1 MNKIDKRLHF
11 LLGKVKEECKKVKE
25 LSDYELKNKTLEF
38 KERLKNGETTDDL
51 LPEAF
56 AVCCEADYRVLGM
69 FPYDVQILGGI
80 ALHLCYLC
88 EMNTGEGK
96 TLTATMPLYL
106 NGLTGKSSIL
116 VTANEYLAIRDAQ
129 EMGQVYKFLGL
140 SVEAGVKRDTNE
152 KLDNDSKKDVYA
164 ADIVYTTHGSL
175 GFDYLLNN
183 LVQSKEDRFMRDF
196 YYVIIDEADSVL
208 LDSASM
214 PLVISGSPRVQS
226 NLYGIT
232 DFFVTTLVEDV
243 HYEIEDKK
251 VWLTKEGVEYVQRYF
266 RIENLY
272 GEENYDI
279 LRHVVLA
286 LRAHF
291 LLEKDTDY
299 VVTDKGEVVLLD
311 KSTGRKMTGMKL
323 RGGSHQAIEEKEHVE
338 LSDEQRSVASITYQ
352 NLFNLFPKMSGMSGT
367 IADGKDE
374 LLEVYHKQVVV
385 IPPNKPLARID
396 LPDQYFKTS
405 EEQFDAVIKET
416 VKRHK
421 TGQPVLLIASLI
433 SDTEMLSKLLVQENI
448 EHSVLN
454 ANNAF
459 WEAEIIKE
467 AGQKNVVTVA
477 TSMAG
482 RGTDIRLGPGVKE
495 LGGLCV
501 LGVGRMNNT
510 RDERQSRGRAGRQG
524 EPGVSMFYVSLEDDV
539 CEILGDDFMEKY
551 IEKDKYISK
560 RRIKKLVNKSQKIK
574 EESSVFQRK
583 NSVDYDS
590 VMQRQK
596 TIMYKIRNDL
606 LDGMN
611 LDEDVLKQI
620 YVNNINEFAKDHK
633 KMDDFTMYRYIL
645 DNLSYRL
652 KNITTTSSSN
662 KKEYLK
668 QYADLAF
675 SDKKELLGNRFS
687 EYCRLCTLKALDDG
701 WIEEV
706 DYLQQ
711 LQAAISGRSTAQRNL
726 LYEYQR
732 EARLSFRDMEKSIK
746 KAMIRN
752 ILLGEVSFGKDNE
765 MIILY
770 P

>member
-11 LLGKVKEECKKVKE
+11 LLGKVKEECTKVKE
-25 LSDYELKNKTLEF
+25 LSDYELKNKTNEF
-38 KERLKNGETTDDL
+38 KRRLAEGETTEDI

-106 NGLTGKSSIL
+106 NGLTGKSTIL
-116 VTANEYLAIRDAQ
+116 VTANEYLAIRDAE
-129 EMGQVYKFLGL
+129 EMGQVYEFLGL
-140 SVEAGVKRDTNE
+140 SVKAGVTRDTNE
-152 KLDNDSKKDVYA
+152 HLNNDQKKEIYA

-183 LVQSKEDRFMRDF
+183 LVHSKEDRFMREL

-232 DFFVTTLVEDV
+232 DFFVTTLVEDE
-243 HYEIEDKK
+243 HYIVEDNK
-251 VWLTKEGVEYVQRYF
+251 VWLTDKGIEYAQRYF

-272 GEENYDI
+272 SKENFDV

-286 LRAHF
+286 LRAHY
-291 LLEKDTDY
+291 LMDKDVDY
-299 VVTDKGEVVLLD
+299 VVTDSGEIVLLD
-311 KSTGRKMTGMKL
+311 KSTGRKMNGMKL
-323 RGGSHQAIEEKEHVE
+323 RGGSHQAIEEKERLK
-338 LSDEQRSVASITYQ
+338 LSQEQRSVASITYQ

-385 IPPNKPLARID
+385 IPPNKPMARKD
-396 LPDQYFKTS
+396 LPDKYFKTS

-416 VKRHK
+416 VKRHN

-482 RGTDIRLGPGVKE
+482 RGTDIRLGSGVKE

-501 LGVGRMNNT
+501 LGIGRMNNT
-510 RDERQSRGRAGRQG
+510 RDERQARGRAGRQG
-524 EPGVSMFYVSLEDDV
+524 EPGVSIFYTSLEDDV
-539 CEILGDDFMEKY
+539 CEILGDDFLEKY
-551 IEKDKYISK
+551 IEKDKHISK
-560 RRIKKLVNKSQKIK
+560 RRIKKLINKSQKIK
-574 EESSVFQRK
+574 SESSVFQRK
-583 NSVDYDS
+583 TAVDYDS
-590 VMQRQK
+590 VMQRQR
-596 TIMYKIRNDL
+596 TIMYKTRNDL
-606 LDGMN
+606 LDGKS
-611 LDEDVLKQI
+611 LDENYLLSICEDNIKDFVKSNKKLDSYAVHR
-620 YVNNINEFAKDHK
+620 YV
-633 KMDDFTMYRYIL
+633 L

-652 KNITTTSSSN
+652 QEMDESTKNQKDYLIQYSKMAFNN
-662 KKEYLK
+662 KKN
-668 QYADLAF
+668 
-675 SDKKELLGNRFS
+675 SLGDRFS
-687 EYCRLCTLKALDDG
+687 EYCRLCTLRALDDG
-701 WIEEV
+701 WVEEV

-711 LQAAISGRSTAQRNL
+711 LQAAISGRSSAQRNL
-726 LYEYQR
+726 LFEYQR
-732 EARLSFRDMEKSIK
+732 EARISFEDMEKSIK

>member
-1 MNKIDKRLHF
+1 MNKIDKKLHF

-38 KERLKNGETTDDL
+38 KERLKNGETTDDI

-80 ALHLCYLC
+80 ALHLCYLA

-116 VTANEYLAIRDAQ
+116 VTANEYLAIRDAE
-129 EMGQVYKFLGL
+129 EMGKVYEFLGL
-140 SVEAGVKRDTNE
+140 SVKAGVTRDTNE
-152 KLDNDSKKDVYA
+152 HLNNDQKKEIYA

-183 LVQSKEDRFMRDF
+183 LVHSKEDRFMREL

-232 DFFVTTLVEDV
+232 DFFVTTLVEDE
-243 HYEIEDKK
+243 HYIVEDNK
-251 VWLTKEGVEYVQRYF
+251 VWLTDKGIEYAQRYF

-272 GEENYDI
+272 SKENFDV

-286 LRAHF
+286 LRAHY
-291 LLEKDTDY
+291 LMDKDVDY
-299 VVTDKGEVVLLD
+299 VVTDSGEIVLLD
-311 KSTGRKMTGMKL
+311 KSTGRKMNGMKL
-323 RGGSHQAIEEKEHVE
+323 RGGSHQAIEEKERLK
-338 LSDEQRSVASITYQ
+338 LSQEQRSVASITYQ

-374 LLEVYHKQVVV
+374 LLEVYHKQVVI
-385 IPPNKPLARID
+385 IPPNKPMARKD
-396 LPDQYFKTS
+396 LPDKYFKTS

-416 VKRHK
+416 VKRHN

-482 RGTDIRLGPGVKE
+482 RGTDIRLGSGVKE

-501 LGVGRMNNT
+501 LGIGRMNNT
-510 RDERQSRGRAGRQG
+510 RDERQARGRAGRQG
-524 EPGVSMFYVSLEDDV
+524 EPGVSIFYTSLEDDV
-539 CEILGDDFMEKY
+539 CEILGDDFLEKY
-551 IEKDKYISK
+551 IEKDKHISK
-560 RRIKKLVNKSQKIK
+560 RRIKKLINKSQKIK
-574 EESSVFQRK
+574 SESSVFQRK
-583 NSVDYDS
+583 NAVDYDS
-590 VMQRQK
+590 VMQRQR
-596 TIMYKIRNDL
+596 TIMYKTRNDL
-606 LDGMN
+606 LDGKS
-611 LDEDVLKQI
+611 LDENYLLSICEDNIKDFVKSNKKLDSYAVHR
-620 YVNNINEFAKDHK
+620 YV
-633 KMDDFTMYRYIL
+633 L

-652 KNITTTSSSN
+652 QEMDESTKNQKDYLIQYSKMAFNT
-662 KKEYLK
+662 KKK
-668 QYADLAF
+668 SIGD
-675 SDKKELLGNRFS
+675 RFS
-687 EYCRLCTLKALDDG
+687 EYCRLCTLRALDDG
-701 WIEEV
+701 WVEEV

-711 LQAAISGRSTAQRNL
+711 LQAAISGRSSAQRNL
-726 LYEYQR
+726 LFEYQR
-732 EARLSFRDMEKSIK
+732 EARISFEDMEKSIK

>member
-1 MNKIDKRLHF
+1 MNKIDKKLHF
-11 LLGKVKEECKKVKE
+11 LLGKVKEECKKVKD
-25 LSDYELKNKTLEF
+25 LSDYELKNKTNEF
-38 KERLKNGETTDDL
+38 KRRLSAGETTEDI

-116 VTANEYLAIRDAQ
+116 VTANEYLAIRDAE
-129 EMGQVYKFLGL
+129 EMGQVYEFLGL
-140 SVEAGVKRDTNE
+140 SVKAGVTRDTNE
-152 KLDNDSKKDVYA
+152 HLNNDQKKEIYA

-183 LVQSKEDRFMRDF
+183 LVHSKEDRFMREL

-232 DFFVTTLVEDV
+232 DFFVTTLVEDE
-243 HYEIEDKK
+243 HYIVEDNK
-251 VWLTKEGVEYVQRYF
+251 VWLTDKGIEYAQRYF
-266 RIENLY
+266 RIDSLYSKENF
-272 GEENYDI
+272 DV

-286 LRAHF
+286 LRAHY
-291 LLEKDTDY
+291 LMDKDVDY
-299 VVTDKGEVVLLD
+299 VVTDSGEIVLLD
-311 KSTGRKMTGMKL
+311 KSTGRKMNGMKL
-323 RGGSHQAIEEKEHVE
+323 RGGSHQAIEEKERLK
-338 LSDEQRSVASITYQ
+338 LSQEQRSVASITYQ

-385 IPPNKPLARID
+385 IPPNKPMARKD
-396 LPDQYFKTS
+396 LPDKYFKTS

-416 VKRHK
+416 VKRHN

-482 RGTDIRLGPGVKE
+482 RGTDIRLGSGVKE

-501 LGVGRMNNT
+501 LGIGRMNNT
-510 RDERQSRGRAGRQG
+510 RDERQARGRAGRQG
-524 EPGVSMFYVSLEDDV
+524 EPGVSIFYTSLEDDV
-539 CEILGDDFMEKY
+539 CEILGDDFLEKY
-551 IEKDKYISK
+551 IEKDKHISK
-560 RRIKKLVNKSQKIK
+560 RRIKKLINKSQKIK
-574 EESSVFQRK
+574 SESSVFQRK
-583 NSVDYDS
+583 NAVDYDS
-590 VMQRQK
+590 VMQRQR
-596 TIMYKIRNDL
+596 TIMYKTRNDL
-606 LDGMN
+606 LDGKS
-611 LDEDVLKQI
+611 LDENYLLSICEDNIKDFVKSNKKLDSYAVHR
-620 YVNNINEFAKDHK
+620 YVF
-633 KMDDFTMYRYIL
+633 

-652 KNITTTSSSN
+652 QEMDESTKNQKDYLIQYSKMAFNT
-662 KKEYLK
+662 KKK
-668 QYADLAF
+668 SIGD
-675 SDKKELLGNRFS
+675 RFS

-711 LQAAISGRSTAQRNL
+711 LQAAISGRSSAQRNL
-726 LYEYQR
+726 LFEYQR
-732 EARLSFRDMEKSIK
+732 EARISFEDMEKSIK

>member
-1 MNKIDKRLHF
+1 MNKIDKKLHL
-11 LLGKVKEECKKVKE
+11 LLGKVKEECKKVKN
-25 LSDYELKNKTLEF
+25 LSDYELKNKTNEF
-38 KERLKNGETTDDL
+38 KRRLSAGETTEDI

-116 VTANEYLAIRDAQ
+116 VTANEYLAIRDAE
-129 EMGQVYKFLGL
+129 EMGQVYEFLGL
-140 SVEAGVKRDTNE
+140 SVKAGVTRDTNE
-152 KLDNDSKKDVYA
+152 HLNNDQKKEIYA

-183 LVQSKEDRFMRDF
+183 LVHSKEDRFMREL

-226 NLYGIT
+226 NLYGIN
-232 DFFVTTLVEDV
+232 DFFVTTLVEDE
-243 HYEIEDKK
+243 HYIVEDNK
-251 VWLTKEGVEYVQRYF
+251 VWLTDKGIEYAQRYF
-266 RIENLY
+266 RIDSLYSKENF
-272 GEENYDI
+272 DV

-286 LRAHF
+286 LRAHY
-291 LLEKDTDY
+291 LMDKDVDY
-299 VVTDKGEVVLLD
+299 VVTDSGEIVLLD
-311 KSTGRKMTGMKL
+311 KSTGRKMNGMKL
-323 RGGSHQAIEEKEHVE
+323 RGGSHQAIEEKERLK
-338 LSDEQRSVASITYQ
+338 LSQEQRSVASITYQ

-385 IPPNKPLARID
+385 IPPNKPMVRKD
-396 LPDQYFKTS
+396 LPDKYFKTS

-416 VKRHK
+416 VKRHN

-482 RGTDIRLGPGVKE
+482 RGTDIRLGSGVKE

-501 LGVGRMNNT
+501 LGIGRMNNT
-510 RDERQSRGRAGRQG
+510 RDERQARGRAGRQG
-524 EPGVSMFYVSLEDDV
+524 EPGVSIFYTSLEDDV
-539 CEILGDDFMEKY
+539 CEILGDDFLEKY
-551 IEKDKYISK
+551 IEKDKHISK
-560 RRIKKLVNKSQKIK
+560 RRIKKLINKSQKIK
-574 EESSVFQRK
+574 SESSVFQRK
-583 NSVDYDS
+583 NAVDYDS
-590 VMQRQK
+590 VMQRQR
-596 TIMYKIRNDL
+596 TIMYKTRNDL
-606 LDGMN
+606 LDGKS
-611 LDEDVLKQI
+611 LDENYLLSICEDNIKDFVKSNKKLDSYAVHR
-620 YVNNINEFAKDHK
+620 YV
-633 KMDDFTMYRYIL
+633 L

-652 KNITTTSSSN
+652 QKMDESTKNQKDYLIQYSKMAFNN
-662 KKEYLK
+662 KKK
-668 QYADLAF
+668 SIGD
-675 SDKKELLGNRFS
+675 RFS
-687 EYCRLCTLKALDDG
+687 EYCRLCTLRALDDG
-701 WIEEV
+701 WVEEV

-711 LQAAISGRSTAQRNL
+711 LQAAISGRSSAQRNL
-726 LYEYQR
+726 LFEYQR
-732 EARLSFRDMEKSIK
+732 EARISFEDMEKSIK

>member
-25 LSDYELKNKTLEF
+25 LSDFELKNKTLEF
-38 KERLKNGETTDDL
+38 KERLNNGETTDDL

-116 VTANEYLAIRDAQ
+116 VTANEYLAIRDAE

-140 SVEAGVKRDTNE
+140 SVKAGVKRDTNE

-243 HYEIEDKK
+243 HYELEDKK

-367 IADGKDE
+367 IKDGKDE

-416 VKRHK
+416 VKRHE

-510 RDERQSRGRAGRQG
+510 RDERQARGRAGRQG

-596 TIMYKIRNDL
+596 TIMYKTRNDL
-606 LDGMN
+606 LDGMS
-611 LDEDVLKQI
+611 LDENVLKQI

-633 KMDDFTMYRYIL
+633 KMDDKTMYRYIL

-652 KNITTTSSSN
+652 KELSVSSAN
-662 KKEYLK
+662 KKDYLK
-668 QYADLAF
+668 QYADMAF
-675 SDKKELLGNRFS
+675 KDKKQLLGNRFS

>member
-1 MNKIDKRLHF
+1 MNKIDKKLHF
-11 LLGKVKEECKKVKE
+11 LLGKVKEECKKVKN

-38 KERLKNGETTDDL
+38 KERLKNGETTEDI

-69 FPYDVQILGGI
+69 FPFDVQILGGI
-80 ALHLCYLC
+80 ALHLCYLA

-106 NGLTGKSSIL
+106 NGLTGKSTIL
-116 VTANEYLAIRDAQ
+116 VTANEYLAIRDAE
-129 EMGQVYKFLGL
+129 EMGQVYEFLGL
-140 SVEAGVKRDTNE
+140 SVKAGVTRDTNE
-152 KLDNDSKKDVYA
+152 KLDNDTKKEIYA
-164 ADIVYTTHGSL
+164 ADIVYTTHGIL

-183 LVQSKEDRFMRDF
+183 LVHSKEDRFMRDF
-196 YYVIIDEADSVL
+196 YFIIIDEADSVL

-226 NLYGIT
+226 NLYT
-232 DFFVTTLVEDV
+232 LADFFVTTLVEDV

-251 VWLTKEGVEYVQRYF
+251 VWLTDKGIEYAQRYF

-272 GEENYDI
+272 SKENFDV

-286 LRAHF
+286 LRARF
-291 LLEKDTDY
+291 LMDKDTDY
-299 VVTDKGEVVLLD
+299 VVTDDGEIVLLD
-311 KSTGRKMTGMKL
+311 KSTGRKMKGMKL
-323 RGGSHQAIEEKEHVE
+323 RGGSHQAIEEKEH
-338 LSDEQRSVASITYQ
+338 LKISQEQRSVASVTYQ

-374 LLEVYHKQVVV
+374 LLEVYNKRVVV
-385 IPPNKPLARID
+385 IPPRKPLARKD
-396 LPDQYFKTS
+396 LPDKYFKTS
-405 EEQFDAVIKET
+405 EEQFNAVIKET
-416 VKRHK
+416 VKRHQ

-482 RGTDIRLGPGVKE
+482 RGTDIRLGSGVKE

-501 LGVGRMNNT
+501 LGIGRMNNT
-510 RDERQSRGRAGRQG
+510 RDERQARGRAGRQG
-524 EPGVSMFYVSLEDDV
+524 EPGVSIFYTSLEDDV
-539 CEILGDDFMEKY
+539 CEILGDEFLEKY
-551 IEKDKYISK
+551 IEKGKHISNRK
-560 RRIKKLVNKSQKIK
+560 IRKLINKSQKIK

-583 NSVDYDS
+583 NAVDYDS
-590 VMQRQK
+590 VMQRQR
-596 TIMYKIRNDL
+596 TIMYKTRNDL
-606 LDGMN
+606 LDGKS
-611 LDEDVLKQI
+611 LDENSLLMICEENIKSYLKSNKHLNDFDI
-620 YVNNINEFAKDHK
+620 HRYV
-633 KMDDFTMYRYIL
+633 L

-652 KNITTTSSSN
+652 QEMDKSTKNQ
-662 KKEYLK
+662 KEYLI
-668 QYADLAF
+668 QYSKMAF
-675 SDKKELLGNRFS
+675 MNKKKILGDRFS
-687 EYCRLCTLKALDDG
+687 EYCRLCTLKALDDS
-701 WIEEV
+701 WVEEV

-711 LQAAISGRSTAQRNL
+711 LQAAISGRSSAQRNL
-726 LYEYQR
+726 LFEYQR
-732 EARLSFRDMEKSIK
+732 EAKISFEDMEKSIK

>member
-11 LLGKVKEECKKVKE
+11 LLGKVKEECKKVKN
-25 LSDYELKNKTLEF
+25 LSDYELKNKTNEF
-38 KERLKNGETTDDL
+38 KRRLADGETTEDI

-106 NGLTGKSSIL
+106 NGLTGKSTIL
-116 VTANEYLAIRDAQ
+116 VTANEYLAIRDAE
-129 EMGQVYKFLGL
+129 EMGQVYEFLGL
-140 SVEAGVKRDTNE
+140 SVKAGVTRDTNE
-152 KLDNDSKKDVYA
+152 HLNNDQKKEIYA

-183 LVQSKEDRFMRDF
+183 LVHSKEDRFMREL

-232 DFFVTTLVEDV
+232 DFFVTTLVEDE
-243 HYEIEDKK
+243 HYIVEDNK
-251 VWLTKEGVEYVQRYF
+251 VWLTDKGIEYAQRYF
-266 RIENLY
+266 RIDSLYSKENF
-272 GEENYDI
+272 DI

-291 LLEKDTDY
+291 LMEKDVDY
-299 VVTDKGEVVLLD
+299 VATDEGEIVLLD
-311 KSTGRKMTGMKL
+311 KSTGRKMKGMKL
-323 RGGSHQAIEEKEHVE
+323 RGGSHQAIEEKEH
-338 LSDEQRSVASITYQ
+338 LKISQEQRSVASITYQ

-374 LLEVYHKQVVV
+374 LQEVYHKQVVV
-385 IPPNKPLARID
+385 IPPNKPMARKD
-396 LPDQYFKTS
+396 LPDKYFKTS

-416 VKRHK
+416 VKRHN

-482 RGTDIRLGPGVKE
+482 RGTDIRLGSGVKE

-501 LGVGRMNNT
+501 LGIGRMNNT
-510 RDERQSRGRAGRQG
+510 RDERQARGRAGRQG
-524 EPGVSMFYVSLEDDV
+524 EPGVSIFYTSLEDDV
-539 CEILGDDFMEKY
+539 CEILGDDFLEKY
-551 IEKDKYISK
+551 IEKDKHISK
-560 RRIKKLVNKSQKIK
+560 RRIKKLINKSQKIK
-574 EESSVFQRK
+574 SESSVFQRK
-583 NSVDYDS
+583 NAVDYDS
-590 VMQRQK
+590 VMQRQR
-596 TIMYKIRNDL
+596 TIMYKTRNDL
-606 LDGMN
+606 LDGKS
-611 LDEDVLKQI
+611 LDENYLLSICEDNIKDFVKSNKKLDSYAVHR
-620 YVNNINEFAKDHK
+620 YV
-633 KMDDFTMYRYIL
+633 L

-652 KNITTTSSSN
+652 QEMDESTKNQKDYLIQYSKMAFNN
-662 KKEYLK
+662 KKK
-668 QYADLAF
+668 SIGD
-675 SDKKELLGNRFS
+675 RFS
-687 EYCRLCTLKALDDG
+687 EYCRLCTLRALDDG
-701 WIEEV
+701 WVEEV

-711 LQAAISGRSTAQRNL
+711 LQAAISGRSSAQRNL
-726 LYEYQR
+726 LFEYQR
-732 EARLSFRDMEKSIK
+732 EARISFEDMEKSIK

>member
-1 MNKIDKRLHF
+1 MNKIDKKLHF
-11 LLGKVKEECKKVKE
+11 LLGKVKEECKKVKN
-25 LSDYELKNKTLEF
+25 LSDYELKNKTNEF
-38 KERLKNGETTDDL
+38 KRRLADGETTDDL

-69 FPYDVQILGGI
+69 FPFDVQILGGI
-80 ALHLCYLC
+80 ALHLCYLA

-116 VTANEYLAIRDAQ
+116 VTANEYLAIRDAE
-129 EMGQVYKFLGL
+129 EMGKVYEFLGL
-140 SVEAGVKRDTNE
+140 SVKAGVTRDTNE
-152 KLDNDSKKDVYA
+152 HLNNDQKKEIYA

-183 LVQSKEDRFMRDF
+183 LVHSKEDRFMREL

-232 DFFVTTLVEDV
+232 DFFVTTLVEDE
-243 HYEIEDKK
+243 HYIVEDNK
-251 VWLTKEGVEYVQRYF
+251 VWLTDKGIEYAQRYF

-272 GEENYDI
+272 SKENFDV

-286 LRAHF
+286 LRAHY
-291 LLEKDTDY
+291 LMDKDVDY
-299 VVTDKGEVVLLD
+299 VVTDSGEIVLLD
-311 KSTGRKMTGMKL
+311 KSTGRKMNGMKL
-323 RGGSHQAIEEKEHVE
+323 RGGSHQAIEEKERLK
-338 LSDEQRSVASITYQ
+338 LSQEQRSVASITYQ

-374 LLEVYHKQVVV
+374 LLEVYHKQVVI
-385 IPPNKPLARID
+385 IPPNKPLARKD
-396 LPDQYFKTS
+396 LPDKYFKTS
-405 EEQFDAVIKET
+405 EEQFDAVIQET
-416 VKRHK
+416 VRRHN

-482 RGTDIRLGPGVKE
+482 RGTDIRLGSGVKE

-501 LGVGRMNNT
+501 LGIGRMNNT
-510 RDERQSRGRAGRQG
+510 RDERQARGRAGRQG
-524 EPGVSMFYVSLEDDV
+524 EPGVSIFYTSLEDDV
-539 CEILGDDFMEKY
+539 CEILGDDFLEKY
-551 IEKDKYISK
+551 IEKDKHISK
-560 RRIKKLVNKSQKIK
+560 RRIKKLINKSQKIK
-574 EESSVFQRK
+574 SESSVFQRK
-583 NSVDYDS
+583 NAVDYDS
-590 VMQRQK
+590 VMQRQR
-596 TIMYKIRNDL
+596 TIMYKTRNDL
-606 LDGMN
+606 LDGKS
-611 LDEDVLKQI
+611 LDENYLLSICEDNIKDFVKSNKKLDSYAVHR
-620 YVNNINEFAKDHK
+620 YV
-633 KMDDFTMYRYIL
+633 L

-652 KNITTTSSSN
+652 QEMDESTKNQKDYLIQYSKMAFNT
-662 KKEYLK
+662 KKK
-668 QYADLAF
+668 SIGD
-675 SDKKELLGNRFS
+675 RFS
-687 EYCRLCTLKALDDG
+687 EYCRLCTLRALDDG
-701 WIEEV
+701 WVEEV

-711 LQAAISGRSTAQRNL
+711 LQAAISGRSSAQRNL
-726 LYEYQR
+726 LFEYQR
-732 EARLSFRDMEKSIK
+732 EARISFEDMEKSIK